1 MSKIVI
7 NLLLV
12 GLFLA
17 HFSCSKRLEIEDLL
31 DKYVQPS
38 NDLKIIRSFKYSGRE
53 WEAVALI
60 EGIFREDV
68 IMSRGFERLLEP
80 DASGYASIVSMRLNE
95 NKSPVAVYSRFDE
108 ASGVMVILVNYDFG
122 RWACYLRRI

>member
-1 MSKIVI
+1 
-7 NLLLV
+7 
-12 GLFLA
+12 
-17 HFSCSKRLEIEDLL
+17 LEIEDLL